1 MLEKIKNWLTKAN
14 EQGIPLPVLRDKGV
28 GSYTLTMYFISF
40 NLAAFTL
47 LGKVTKL
54 VGDVDYNNVLWLYG
68 LSSSIYLGRRYQ
80 KSKDGGMEL
89 GDEINKNGDN
99 KE

>member
-1 MLEKIKNWLTKAN
+1 MLEKIKNWLLKAN
-14 EQGIPLPVLRDKGV
+14 SDGISIPLLKDPKTGQ

-40 NLAAFTL
+40 NLATFLL

-68 LSSSIYLGRRYQ
+68 MSSSIYLGRAWQ
-80 KSKDGGMEL
+80 KK
-89 GDEINKNGDN
+89 GDEVTLGENK
-99 KE
+99 